1 MAQYN
6 SGNVPYELHIRKNTV
21 LSNLG
26 KYELENI
33 KIHNNT
39 AAKPVELCDVL
50 NNSGERIC
58 MFNNIIVYINIF

>member
-1 MAQYN
+1 MTQYN

-33 KIHNNT
+33 QNNT

-50 NNSGERIC
+50 NTSGERIC
-58 MFNNIIVYINIF
+58 MFYNIIVYIIIF

>member
-1 MAQYN
+1 MQ
-6 SGNVPYELHIRKNTV
+6 YELHIRKNTV

-33 KIHNNT
+33 QNNT

-58 MFNNIIVYINIF
+58 MFYNIIVYIIL